1 MLNKIKI
8 TIQNVDVWKN
18 NEVKYQISTKKANK
32 IFCRTK
38 IYTQT
43 RTELLTLTYLIN
55 KLKRTRI
62 L

>member
-32 IFCRTK
+32 IFCRTEK
-38 IYTQT
+38 YTQT

>member
-43 RTELLTLTYLIN
+43 RTELLTLI
-55 KLKRTRI
+55 
-62 L
+62 